1 MGNRL
6 ALIVCSQCDPL
17 PHLEFLPE
25 LAQDLAA
32 VLVQH
37 GDWLPVFPN
46 GIVVADPSSRQLE
59 NALSDAVQIAA
70 EQNATL
76 LLAFLG
82 YGEDSADGDFCYL
95 CRDSRP
101 PDPYGER
108 PLDLRFTVR
117 IPTFVR
123 DLVAMPSASGG
134 PDGLI
139 MLVDTCH
146 TGAGGRTL
154 APAWPDRLLRAP
166 GRMELFVATG
176 IDPAFGGCS
185 TRSLLGAVRSGLPG
199 LGDWLLPTDLLGP
212 IAQDCGNQRPQ
223 YLSSAAGLRS
233 AADPGLWL
241 AHNLAPATDVLSG
254 RPEDD
259 IVADLTRHLL
269 VTGGVTDRLA
279 ALAEHGD
286 ERLQAIVGPGGSGK
300 STLAALL
307 ARSRSPDAGGVPVDA
322 AVFLTGTSDRTTVAR
337 DLGEQLVAR
346 VEDMETTA
354 TVDNPTFDA
363 DVIPESVHAA
373 LSKLGAAEVIIVVD
387 GLDLPT
393 ERGKREAI
401 TAMLT
406 ALATRPEYDH
416 VRLIVTDSQAPPL
429 PDLPDIQPFEAPL
442 PSCGEVEHYLRA
454 ALLDDEFPW
463 SEARFAALWIAV
475 CATADP
481 ARLEPDCPWPVP
493 GGWLHAR
500 LIAEIAPELD
510 ETAYLGPL
518 GIDELVGYRIESART
533 ALGGL
538 ESGPTA
544 ADLDHLLVVL
554 LAAEPGPVLPI
565 EVLCLA
571 AAELGSVLTEPD
583 ARQLIAGLGAMVRRC
598 GPGTP
603 AEHLGIAHRM
613 LWPSLL
619 AMTAECDIP
628 PLAAHRAILLASER
642 SGTVWAAAYREVAG
656 VRHHL
661 DAEDP
666 DGALSLLAAVP
677 TAGIG
682 ERLALW
688 RSWLPSFEDGLGTDH
703 AVVRRVRNTI
713 RRMAIRHGRGP
724 MGLSLVRGAVVG
736 AIIILLVGLGGWALS
751 VSPKGTVDVGPSVE
765 FTSTAGSR
773 PIGTSSGTTGPVA
786 PPTTTPRTVPRT
798 TVPRTV
804 PPATIPQTVP
814 PPAPPPIPPPAPPTT
829 ETMAPTTTDTVI
841 PTTTP
846 ATTVPPTTTTPDPT
860 TTTATDT
867 TTTTTSP
874 PTTTTVSAVVHLT
887 PAPPSCADLGG
898 TLAFGPVSAGNI
910 VQRDVTL
917 PWSDC
922 YVRDALVTT
931 DPAVYRVLA
940 TTCPPAKPGGTCSIT
955 VGFRPASAG
964 AVYSAQLAI
973 LDRSGQV
980 RGRIALQGSGAR

>member
-17 PHLEFLPE
+17 PHLGFLPG
-25 LAQDLAA
+25 LAHELAA

-37 GDWLPVFPN
+37 GDWFPVFPN

-70 EQNATL
+70 EQSATL

-82 YGEDSADGDFCYL
+82 YGKDSADGDFCYL

-117 IPTFVR
+117 LPTFVG
-123 DLVAMPSASGG
+123 DLVATPSTGG
-134 PDGLI
+134 GLDGLI
-139 MLVDTCH
+139 MLVDTCR

-154 APAWPDRLLRAP
+154 APAWSGRLLRAP

-176 IDPAFGGCS
+176 IDPASGGCC
-185 TRSLLGAVRSGLPG
+185 TRSLLGVVGSGLPG
-199 LGDWLLPTDLLGP
+199 LGDWLLPVDLLGP
-212 IAQDCGNQRPQ
+212 IAQDCGGQRPQ

-233 AADPGLWL
+233 PADPGLWL

-269 VTGGVTDRLA
+269 VTGGVTERLA
-279 ALAEHGD
+279 ALIEQGD
-286 ERLQAIVGPGGSGK
+286 ERLRAIVGPGGSGK

-307 ARSRSPDAGGVPVDA
+307 ARSPSPDTLGMPVDA
-322 AVFLTGTSDRTTVAR
+322 AVFLTGTSDRTAVAR
-337 DLGEQLVAR
+337 ELGEQLAAR
-346 VEDMETTA
+346 VEDMETPA
-354 TVDNPTFDA
+354 AVQNPTFDA

-373 LSKLGAAEVIIVVD
+373 LSKLGAAQVIIVVD

-416 VRLIVTDSQAPPL
+416 VRLIVTDSQARHL
-429 PDLPDIQPFEAPL
+429 PDLLDIQPFEAPP
-442 PSCGEVEHYLRA
+442 PSCRDIENYLRT
-454 ALLDDEFPW
+454 ALLDSEFPW
-463 SEARFAALWIAV
+463 PEARFAALWTAV

-481 ARLEPDCPWPVP
+481 ARLEPDDPWPVP

-510 ETAYLGPL
+510 DTAYLGPL
-518 GIDELVGYRIESART
+518 GIDELIGYRMESART
-533 ALGGL
+533 ALARL
-538 ESGPTA
+538 EYGPTA

-571 AAELGSVLTEPD
+571 AAELGSELTEPD
-583 ARQLIAGLGAMVRRC
+583 TRQLIAGLGAMVRRR

-603 AEHLGIAHRM
+603 AEHLGIAHRL

-619 AMTAECDIP
+619 AMTAECEIAP
-628 PLAAHRAILLASER
+628 PAAHRAILLASGR

-661 DAEDP
+661 GAEDP
-666 DGALSLLAAVP
+666 DGALSLLAAIP

-688 RSWLPSFEDGLGTDH
+688 RSWLPSFEDGLGADH
-703 AVVRRVRNTI
+703 AVVRRMRNTL

-773 PIGTSSGTTGPVA
+773 TTGISSDATGPVA
-786 PPTTTPRTVPRT
+786 PSTTTPPAVPRP

-804 PPATIPQTVP
+804 PPATIPRTVPPPAPPPIP

-829 ETMAPTTTDTVI
+829 ETTAPTTTDTV
-841 PTTTP
+841 T
-846 ATTVPPTTTTPDPT
+846 TTTTPTTTAPP

-867 TTTTTSP
+867 TTTTSP
-874 PTTTTVSAVVHLT
+874 PTSTTAPAVVHLT

-898 TLAFGPVSAGNI
+898 TLAFGQVSAGNI
-910 VQRDVTL
+910 VQRDITL

-931 DPAVYRVLA
+931 DPAVYRVLT
-940 TTCPPAKPGGTCSIT
+940 TTCPPTKPGGTCSIT
-955 VGFRPASAG
+955 VGFRQASAG

-973 LDRSGQV
+973 RDRSGQV
-980 RGRIALQGSGAR
+980 RGRIALQGSGTR